1 MGIRMG
7 NKEWE
12 LGGQMVRVVL
22 FGAKQGTPSTWNAL
36 VLSIVCKFC
45 WEAIDSTTNKK
56 SFWQMNKSLGWET
69 LQGPPILILMF
80 CESEAQSEGLAGLLE
95 ARDVS

>member
-1 MGIRMG
+1 
-7 NKEWE
+7 
-12 LGGQMVRVVL
+12 
-22 FGAKQGTPSTWNAL
+22 
-36 VLSIVCKFC
+36 
-45 WEAIDSTTNKK
+45 
-56 SFWQMNKSLGWET
+56 MNKSLGWET